1 MLRDNS
7 PPFIIK
13 DTWDLVGAI
22 YIFFII
28 FGEITKSVVENN
40 PKTKK
45 NIGAQYTNNYE
56 STFTFDSKGNWT
68 KWKVKK
74 ISGNR
79 YDSESFTI
87 TRTITYYTDEEVK
100 KAVSELEQA
109 RKGSTTN
116 NNQKKEDLWEF

>member
-28 FGEITKSVVENN
+28 FGEITKSVVEIN

-109 RKGSTTN
+109 RKCSTTN
-116 NNQKKEDLWEF
+116 NY

>member
-1 MLRDNS
+1 MHLTNE
-7 PPFIIK
+7 IIVYELNRK
-13 DTWDLVGAI
+13 V
-22 YIFFII
+22 FII
-28 FGEITKSVVENN
+28 FGEITKSVVEIN

-116 NNQKKEDLWEF
+116 NNQKKEYLWEF